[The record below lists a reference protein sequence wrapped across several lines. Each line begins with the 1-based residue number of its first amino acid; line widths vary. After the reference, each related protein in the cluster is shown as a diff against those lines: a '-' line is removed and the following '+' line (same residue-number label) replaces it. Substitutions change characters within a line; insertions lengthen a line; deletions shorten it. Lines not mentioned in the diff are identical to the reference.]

1 MLMARSAPGGE
12 SGEIGHRGWKVRRS
26 GAFFLPQPCHARP
39 MRALTIAL
47 CLIATPAL
55 ADVAGTA
62 SAIDAP
68 ESCRSSPLLR
78 LLRLCYAPQA

>member
-1 MLMARSAPGGE
+1 MNAPDLSGRVWRARS
-12 SGEIGHRGWKVRRS
+12 
-26 GAFFLPQPCHARP
+26 

-47 CLIATPAL
+47 CLLATPAL
-55 ADVAGTA
+55 ADVAGVA
-62 SAIDAP
+62 SVIDAP